1 MSNANTATTNAAPK
15 TKTNRAPYG
24 FALTFPQTFTLR
36 DLRKAKSHKVKYI
49 TLYMRVKKA
58 LANGEI
64 VVAGEKAPKN
74 KRRGRREVIYNRVN
88 ATTPV
93 VSASTT
99 AATV

>member
-1 MSNANTATTNAAPK
+1 MNNKSTATTNATPK
-15 TKTNRAPYG
+15 TKSNRAPYG
-24 FALTFPQTFTLR
+24 FDLKFPQTFTLR
-36 DLRKAKSHKVKYI
+36 DLRKQKSHKVKYI

-64 VVAGEKAPKN
+64 VVTGEKAPKA
-74 KRRGRREVIYNRVN
+74 KRRGRREVIYSLAN

-93 VSASTT
+93 VSAQLT

>member
-1 MSNANTATTNAAPK
+1 MSDNATSTTNATAK

-24 FALTFPQTFTLR
+24 FDLKFPQTFTLR
-36 DLRKAKSHKVKYI
+36 DLRKQKSHKVKYI

-64 VVAGEKAPKN
+64 VVSGEKAPKS
-74 KRRGRREVIYNRVN
+74 KRRGRREVIYSLAN
-88 ATTPV
+88 ATTTV
-93 VSASTT
+93 VSTQPT

>member
-1 MSNANTATTNAAPK
+1 MNTENQTSRIK
-15 TKTNRAPYG
+15 YG
-24 FALTFPQTFTLR
+24 FTLNFPAKPFTIKNLM
-36 DLRKAKSHKVKYI
+36 ATGHHPQYI
-49 TLYMRVKKA
+49 TAYMRIKKA

-88 ATTPV
+88 ATTSV
-93 VSASTT
+93 VSAST